1 MGCCEI
7 LMLEYWLAKASTSQK
22 FFKSFEGAS
31 MGIHNQYQLTAN
43 IASSGQPREDQF
55 KAIAEAGYDIVI
67 NLAMPDSDHAIANEG
82 SIVTSLG
89 MTYIHIP
96 VPFDAPSEDHYTAFS
111 DVMTAFCEK
120 KFGYIASSTLGSQR
134 FCFVICRRTEA
145 SRPLTP
151 KRLCLRRGCRRWM
164 TFGKHLLAR
173 LRGSF
178 RESFEQIQ

>member
-67 NLAMPDSDHAIANEG
+67 NLAMPDSDHAMAS
-82 SIVTSLG
+82 SIVTR
-89 MTYIHIP
+89 
-96 VPFDAPSEDHYTAFS
+96 V
-111 DVMTAFCEK
+111 
-120 KFGYIASSTLGSQR
+120 
-134 FCFVICRRTEA
+134 
-145 SRPLTP
+145 
-151 KRLCLRRGCRRWM
+151 
-164 TFGKHLLAR
+164 
-173 LRGSF
+173 
-178 RESFEQIQ
+178 